1 MADQAPRHRAATSPA
16 GRAKLVRLSAI
27 VEARSLFKGE
37 EFHLTSGTQTRFYFD
52 MKGTVFDPEGAS
64 LIADL
69 ILEAL
74 ASDEV
79 DAIGGLELG
88 AVPIAACVSQRSFQV
103 GRPLRAFFVRKQ
115 AKQHGTMRH
124 VEGPLEPGMRVV
136 VVEDVTTT
144 GGSALKA
151 VEAVRS
157 FGCSVDRVITLVD
170 RLEGATEA
178 FAVQSIELIALLT
191 ASDFNLAV

>member
-52 MKGTVFDPEGAS
+52 MKGGAS

-157 FGCSVDRVITLVD
+157 FGCAVDRVITLVD

>member
-1 MADQAPRHRAATSPA
+1 M
-16 GRAKLVRLSAI
+16 RLRAI

-37 EFHLTSGTQTRFYFD
+37 QFQLTSGTLTRFYFD
-52 MKGTVFDPEGAS
+52 MKGTVFNPEGAS

-74 ASDEV
+74 AADEV
-79 DAIGGLELG
+79 DSIGGLEMG
-88 AVPIAACVSQRSFQV
+88 AVPIAACVSQRSFQL
-103 GRPLRAFFVRKQ
+103 GRPVCAFFVRKH

-124 VEGPLEPGMRVV
+124 VEGVLEPGMRVV

-151 VEAVRS
+151 VEAVRA
-157 FGCSVDRVITLVD
+157 FGCPVDRVITLVD
-170 RLEGATEA
+170 RREGAAES
-178 FAVQSIELIALLT
+178 FAAHAIELTALLT
-191 ASDFNLAV
+191 ANDFNLGA